1 MEHEELMPKDVSITP
16 DDQLTFTP
24 QFEESCKQISDAVDK
39 IDHLVTLTNIDD
51 TDELQLEQA
60 IQDAA
65 QAQKIKRDAD
75 NTRKQLRRYLESR
88 VTAILNIYDDHLRKY
103 KFDRLQQSDAQIKQ
117 WKKDLSASRINHH
130 WDEIKATF
138 EANIAN
144 YPIIQRLAPRLTDFN
159 LFKLRHPKMV
169 NGSKNWRFGDKLVA
183 ELNQDL
189 FDINECLSDLQNNPM
204 QLSQSYRIGVLN
216 DFIANPTKVN
226 YLSLKTRALEMMK
239 ADAERAKAAQEM
251 ARKMAQ
257 QQQQQP
263 QVQEQVPQQAT
274 VPPTQQPQNP
284 VHDLVTESTKWLA
297 DYTMAHR
304 LAYNNLAQDK
314 SQKTKLIFDIIHQLD
329 NPQSEF
335 SKFLKAADDPDE
347 LEITVLRQ
355 ILLV

>member
-16 DDQLTFTP
+16 DNKLTFTP
-24 QFEESCKQISDAVDK
+24 QFEESCKRISDAVNK

-75 NTRKQLRRYLESR
+75 NTRKQLKRYLESR

-103 KFDRLQQSDAQIKQ
+103 QFDRLQQSDAQIKQ

-144 YPIIQRLAPRLTDFN
+144 YPLIKQLAPTLTDFN

-169 NGSKNWRFGDKLVA
+169 NGSKNWRFSDKLVT

-189 FDINECLSDLQNNPM
+189 FDINGCLTDLQNNPM

-216 DFIANPTKVN
+216 DFIANPSKVN

-257 QQQQQP
+257 QQQQQVP
-263 QVQEQVPQQAT
+263 NQVTQQQAT
-274 VPPTQQPQNP
+274 VSPTQQSQNT

-335 SKFLKAADDPDE
+335 SKFLKTANDPDE